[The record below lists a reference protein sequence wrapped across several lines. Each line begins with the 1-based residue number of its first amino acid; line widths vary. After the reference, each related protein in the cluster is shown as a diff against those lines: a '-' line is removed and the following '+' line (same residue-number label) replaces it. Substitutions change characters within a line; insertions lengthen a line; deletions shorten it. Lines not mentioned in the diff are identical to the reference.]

1 MPERLH
7 KWLAGAG
14 LGSRREIETWIAAGR
29 VKVNGKLAALGCSVS
44 GTERITIDGEV
55 VRGLALRRRAA
66 PRVVIYHKPVGEIAT
81 RSDPEGRKTVFD
93 ALPAVSG
100 GRWISVGR
108 LDVDTA
114 GLLIFTTDGDLAHR
128 LMHPSSNL
136 VREYAVRVRGRPTPA
151 DLESLKAGV
160 ELEDGRGRFD
170 AIHDEGGEG
179 ANHWFRVTVA
189 EGRNR
194 IVRRLW
200 ESIDCQVSRLIRVQF
215 GPVALPR
222 HLPRG
227 ETRELKGHDLAALYE
242 AVGLAVPG
250 ADPQERNPSKNKT
263 LKTKPKVSITRSGS
277 RSSGR

>member
-1 MPERLH
+1 MPERLQ

-14 LGSRREIETWIAAGR
+14 LGSRREIESWIAAGR
-29 VKVNGKLAALGCSVS
+29 VKVNGKPALLGCSVS
-44 GTERITIDGEV
+44 GTERITIDGEL
-55 VRGLALRRRAA
+55 VRGLALRRRAP
-66 PRVVIYHKPVGEIAT
+66 PRVVVYHKPVGEIAT
-81 RSDPEGRKTVFD
+81 RSDPEGRRTVFD

-114 GLLIFTTDGDLAHR
+114 GLLVFTTDGDLAHK

-151 DLESLKAGV
+151 DLERLQAGV

-170 AIHDEGGEG
+170 SIQDEGGDG
-179 ANHWFRVTVA
+179 SNHWFRVTVA

-200 ESIDCQVSRLIRVQF
+200 ESIECQVSRLIRIQF
-215 GPVALPR
+215 GPLTLPR

-227 ETRELKGHDLAALYE
+227 QTRELRGRDLAAVYE
-242 AVGLAVPG
+242 AVGMVAPG
-250 ADPQERNPSKNKT
+250 DDPRDKKPIKNKESED
-263 LKTKPKVSITRSGS
+263 KPKKRSRRPGS
-277 RSSGR
+277 RTPGR